1 MPRRLSAFLLEAS
14 RTWPWREEG
23 ACANA
28 DGNAGPG
35 RSATRAPLAGG
46 AMRLS
51 RDVEAAAAVVGFGRL
66 VLVPSLL
73 FLCACFT
80 ALHCWAWRRV
90 PNGRRGDGRAA
101 GRAFRQ
107 VMGIYGGSADALV
120 MALLRRR
127 VASRS
132 CGARDEHGHR
142 AELPPVARERTIMR
156 GVPAC
161 VEG

>member
-1 MPRRLSAFLLEAS
+1 MEGGEAPAL
-14 RTWPWREEG
+14 TLMV
-23 ACANA
+23 
-28 DGNAGPG
+28 
-35 RSATRAPLAGG
+35 TRARGDRRRAPHW
-46 AMRLS
+46 R
-51 RDVEAAAAVVGFGRL
+51 AVPCASVGTWKQQQL
-66 VLVPSLL
+66 LWDSAVLC
-73 FLCACFT
+73 LCRRCCFCVRVY